1 MDHYIYKKFMSS
13 KNGLSVSLIFY
24 SYFVFLGAI
33 YVWAFWQPFGFSVFS
48 FFALQDFVKNPLD
61 RLVVLI
67 LIPAIVASILL
78 INNKPTDS
86 SFKIFYFGSL
96 CFYFYFAFF
105 TIFRIF
111 EINGKLK
118 FDFPSEKLSLC
129 LSISLVFWAL
139 VLIPKNWGVN
149 FSKKKFLISIL
160 LIQFS
165 TILSSGQFEGKRI
178 YNLVGSLYYLKD
190 NEICYSDPLGRWVFV
205 SVFSDKSIFLNSSD
219 KSLCFVSG
227 KDFQLIR

>member
-1 MDHYIYKKFMSS
+1 MDENIYKKVVSS
-13 KNGLSVSLIFY
+13 ENGLSVSLIFY
-24 SYFVFLGAI
+24 SYFIFLGAI
-33 YVWAFWQPFGFSVFS
+33 YIWAFWQPFGFSVSS
-48 FFALQDFVKNPLD
+48 FLTLQDFVKNPFD

-67 LIPAIVASILL
+67 LIPTMVASILL

-86 SFKIFYFGSL
+86 SFKIFYCGSL
-96 CFYFYFAFF
+96 GLYFFF
-105 TIFRIF
+105 VFNIIYSIF
-111 EINGKLK
+111 EINGKFK
-118 FDFPSEKLSLC
+118 FDYPGEKLSLC
-129 LSISLVFWAL
+129 LSILLVFCAL

-149 FSKKKFLISIL
+149 FSKKKFLISIV

-227 KDFQLIR
+227 KDFQIIR